1 MTSCFTYLYYAGHL
15 RLRQKCVVS
24 PADYGMPVGDSI
36 LEEKS
41 KKPATHA
48 ERNAAD
54 LEKMTDNFEETEV
67 TAGMTD
73 ALKKVTE
80 EKHSAAPAPRIKIKS
95 EDVDLIVSSVL
106 VIYAALFC
114 P

>member
-1 MTSCFTYLYYAGHL
+1 
-15 RLRQKCVVS
+15 
-24 PADYGMPVGDSI
+24 MPVGDSAS
-36 LEEKS
+36 EEKS

-54 LEKMTDNFEETEV
+54 LEKMTDDFEETEV

-80 EKHSAAPAPRIKIKS
+80 EKQSATPAPRIKIRS
-95 EDVDLIVSSVL
+95 EDVDLIVQEFEISS
-106 VIYAALFC
+106 IAAEKKLKEC
-114 P
+114 HGDIREALCALCK

>member
-1 MTSCFTYLYYAGHL
+1 
-15 RLRQKCVVS
+15 
-24 PADYGMPVGDSI
+24 MPVAETT

-41 KKPATHA
+41 KRPATHA

-54 LEKMTDNFEETEV
+54 LEKMTYNFEETEV

-80 EKHSAAPAPRIKIKS
+80 EKQSATPAPRIKIKS
-95 EDVDLIVSSVL
+95 KDVNLIVQEFEISS
-106 VIYAALFC
+106 IAAEKKLKEC
-114 P
+114 HGDVREALCALCK

>member
-1 MTSCFTYLYYAGHL
+1 
-15 RLRQKCVVS
+15 
-24 PADYGMPVGDSI
+24 MPIMDSTP
-36 LEEKS
+36 EEKS

-54 LEKMTDNFEETEV
+54 LEKMTGDFEETEV

-80 EKHSAAPAPRIKIKS
+80 EKEFSAPAPRIKIRS
-95 EDVDLIVSSVL
+95 EDVDLIVQEFEISW
-106 VIYAALFC
+106 IAAEKKLKEC
-114 P
+114 HGDVREALCALCK